1 VAQRTVHI
9 ALVGNPNSGKSSLF
23 NALTG
28 LNQKVGNF
36 PGVTMEKK
44 TGTTSLAGNYIANII
59 DLPGTYSLY
68 PKRLDEWVSYRVLIG
83 QDPEV
88 QPDVFVVVVDASNL
102 KRNLLFCTQII
113 DLKKP
118 VVLALTM
125 VDLARKKGIDIN
137 LAEMERELGVPVVAV
152 NPRKNKGIPQL
163 KKAIELTASHLYK
176 VPARDFIDH
185 RELAGAAIADVQAI
199 MPEMSSYSAIHYL
212 INHEH
217 FDLSAQMQDAIE
229 GIEEKHAFNHTRT
242 QASEIMQRYTR
253 IKHVMQASVTEP
265 DPKQRTL
272 FTDKLDDV
280 LLHRKWGYLI
290 LVAVLFMLFQ
300 AVFLLAQFPM
310 DWIDGAFAATSGWLS
325 RTLPDGWFSDMLVNG
340 IVAGLGGIMVFVP
353 QIMILFGLITLL
365 EDTGYMARISFLT
378 DRLMR
383 SVGLNGKSVM
393 PLISGFACAVPA
405 IMSARAIENRK
416 ERLLTILVTP
426 LISCS
431 ARLPVYVILIG
442 LVIPRTYYLGFISL
456 QGMVMMGLYLLGVT
470 MALLVSYVA
479 KQFIRIQEKSFFILE
494 LPIYRAPRWKNV
506 ATTMLQKAR
515 IFVTDAGKVIMV
527 ISLLLWALST
537 FGPSKRMDAVHRQY
551 ESARA
556 ANQLEAERVDAQYR
570 KLQGAGT
577 FSGPDRA
584 LMDIAY
590 KQEKV
595 GHVRVADS
603 IQSAYAAEKLAA
615 SYAGI
620 LGQKIEPAIRP
631 LGYDWRIG
639 ISLIT
644 SFAAR
649 EVFVG
654 TMATLYSVGDDEEGL
669 RLQDKLRA
677 AKKPDGT
684 PLFTLAT
691 GLSLMIFYVFAMQ
704 CMSTLAVVRRETRSW
719 KWPII
724 QFTYMT
730 SIAYVMSLLVYQL
743 FK

>member
-1 VAQRTVHI
+1 VAQQNVHI
-9 ALVGNPNSGKSSLF
+9 AVVGNPNSGKSSLF
-23 NALTG
+23 NSLTG

-36 PGVTMEKK
+36 PGVTMDKK
-44 TGTTSLAGNYIANII
+44 TGSCRISDHYTANII

-83 QDPEV
+83 QDPDL

-125 VDLARKKGIDIN
+125 VDLARKKGIEID

-152 NPRKNKGIPQL
+152 NPRKQKGMTAL

-185 RELAGAAIADVQAI
+185 RELAGGAIGEVKALLPDV
-199 MPEMSSYSAIHYL
+199 SDYSAIHYL
-212 INHEH
+212 INHEQ
-217 FDLSAQMQDAIE
+217 FELPLSTQQQ
-229 GIEEKHAFNHTRT
+229 IEEIEARHQFNHTRT
-242 QASEIMQRYTR
+242 QASEILQRYTR
-253 IKHVMQASVTEP
+253 IKHVMQASVSEP
-265 DPKQRTL
+265 DPKQQTL
-272 FTDKLDDV
+272 FTDKLDNV

-290 LVAVLFMLFQ
+290 LLGVLFLLFQ
-300 AVFLLAQFPM
+300 SVFLLAQYPM
-310 DWIDGAFAATSGWLS
+310 DWIDASFAATSGWLS
-325 RTLPDGWFSDMLVNG
+325 RALPEGWFSDMVVNG
-340 IVAGLGGIMVFVP
+340 IVAGLGGILVFVP

-383 SVGLNGKSVM
+383 TVGLNGKSVM

-442 LVIPRTYYLGFISL
+442 LVIPNTYYLGFISL
-456 QGMVMMGLYLLGVT
+456 QGLVMMGLYLLGLV

-479 KQFIRIQEKSFFILE
+479 KLFIRISEKSFFILE
-494 LPIYRAPRWKNV
+494 LPIYRAPRWRNV
-506 ATTMLQKAR
+506 GTTMLEKAR
-515 IFVTDAGKVIMV
+515 IFVMDAGRVIMV

-537 FGPSKRMDAVHRQY
+537 FGPSARMEAAEARYQQAVQ
-551 ESARA
+551 EAKLSAEE
-556 ANQLEAERVDAQYR
+556 LEA
-570 KLQGAGT
+570 
-577 FSGPDRA
+577 
-584 LMDIAY
+584 AY
-590 KQEKV
+590 K
-595 GHVRVADS
+595 AD
-603 IQSAYAAEKLAA
+603 KLAA

-620 LGQKIEPAIRP
+620 LGKAIEPAIRP

-654 TMATLYSVGDDEEGL
+654 TMATLYSVGEDEEGVRL
-669 RLQDKLRA
+669 RDRLKDAR
-677 AKKPDGT
+677 KPDGT

-704 CMSTLAVVRRETRSW
+704 CMSTLAIVKRETRSW

-724 QFTYMT
+724 QFVYMT
-730 SIAYVMSLLVYQL
+730 AIAYFMSLLVYQL
-743 FK
+743 FR